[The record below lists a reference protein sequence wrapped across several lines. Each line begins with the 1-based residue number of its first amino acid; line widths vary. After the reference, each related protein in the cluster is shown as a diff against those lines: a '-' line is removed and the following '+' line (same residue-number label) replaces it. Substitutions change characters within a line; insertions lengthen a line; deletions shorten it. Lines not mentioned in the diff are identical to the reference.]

1 MDKRKEIPS
10 ADMKGNRQ
18 SVESKGQLVLL
29 LARKVSSSFYQR
41 EGLAGSGS
49 TLLST

>member
-1 MDKRKEIPS
+1 
-10 ADMKGNRQ
+10 
-18 SVESKGQLVLL
+18 L